1 MREFAGRVATVTG
14 AVSAW
19 ADAVVAAHGRVNLVV
34 NNAGVALVAPVATMA
49 LDDFDWLHA
58 HPGGVRT
65 EIARRA
71 RVDPAV
77 PGGPD
82 RVRRQFDRVARTPPD
97 RAARRILRGVERN
110 ARRVLIGAD
119 AVAID
124 LLSRLPAGLYG
135 WALAAMYRR
144 NLKG

>member
-1 MREFAGRVATVTG
+1 MRGFTEALRAELEARRCG
-14 AVSAW
+14 VSATT
-19 ADAVVAAHGRVNLVV
+19 V
-34 NNAGVALVAPVATMA
+34 
-49 LDDFDWLHA
+49 

-71 RVDPAV
+71 RVDPEV

-110 ARRVLIGAD
+110 ERRVLIGAD

-135 WALAAMYRR
+135 WALAAVYRR